1 MNKKNCHYSCTLN
14 EVCHEITVGFV
25 GSMTQEYISEGI
37 PLLRSLNIKPYKLD
51 LTNIKY
57 ISKEFHQK
65 IRKSALKKGDV
76 VVVRTGQP
84 GTSCVIPDEFD
95 GLNCSDLVVARPNPE
110 KIDSYY
116 LAFYLNSMA
125 KQYIGN
131 QLVGAIQQHF
141 NIRSAKEMIIHLPSL
156 NEQLK
161 ISKVLNDLN
170 TKIEVN
176 NKINAELE
184 AIAKLIYDYWFVQ
197 FDFPFDFAQGK
208 PASNGKP
215 YKSSG
220 GKTVYNKELRREI
233 PEGWEVNS
241 LGDILKTELGGT
253 PSTKNR
259 KFWNGEIPWL
269 NSGEIANFP
278 IIASEENI
286 TEEAISSSATSLMP
300 AGTCVL
306 SITRHLRPSILGIAA
321 CANQSVV
328 GILESEKL
336 KSSFI
341 YPYLV
346 NEIPRLMT
354 LRTGAQQ
361 PHINK
366 KTVDDSLIV
375 NPSLEVL
382 KQYYKQANPIYKQ
395 IINNSFQN
403 QKLSDLRDW
412 LLPMLMNGQV
422 TVGEVGEQL
431 GMVAEEA
438 IKYTE

>member
-184 AIAKLIYDYWFVQ
+184 AMAKLIYDYWFVQ

-208 PASNGKP
+208 PDPKGKP

-220 GKTVYNKELRREI
+220 GKMVYNKELKREI
-233 PEGWEVNS
+233 PEGWEIGNLLNIANITTGKLDSNAEVENGAYYFYTCAVNPTKTDTYAFEDS
-241 LGDILKTELGGT
+241 VILIAGNNAAGNFHVNRFTGRFNAYQRTYVITAKEDKHLDYLYQVLLEQMKLMKTRGNG
-253 PSTKNR
+253 SQTK
-259 KFWNGEIPWL
+259 FLTIGML
-269 NSGEIANFP
+269 NSIPVFKSNSIVVDEF
-278 IIASEENI
+278 SKI
-286 TEEAISSSATSLMP
+286 TIPMYQKQVNLM
-300 AGTCVL
+300 
-306 SITRHLRPSILGIAA
+306 
-321 CANQSVV
+321 
-328 GILESEKL
+328 
-336 KSSFI
+336 
-341 YPYLV
+341 
-346 NEIPRLMT
+346 NE
-354 LRTGAQQ
+354 
-361 PHINK
+361 
-366 KTVDDSLIV
+366 
-375 NPSLEVL
+375 
-382 KQYYKQANPIYKQ
+382 
-395 IINNSFQN
+395 N
-403 QKLSDLRDW
+403 QKLSELRDW

-422 TVGEVGEQL
+422 TVANEELGITNVELGNDL

-438 IKYTE
+438 GNYKLRK

>member
-1 MNKKNCHYSCTLN
+1 MNKRLSDCAEYSKSRISLDDVNPSTYVTTDNLLQNKQGKVDADKMPKQSTNFVTRYDKGDILVANIRPYLKKIWLAKNS
-14 EVCHEITVGFV
+14 G
-25 GSMTQEYISEGI
+25 GSSA
-37 PLLRSLNIKPYKLD
+37 D
-51 LTNIKY
+51 VLTFKVKDKFDKKY
-57 ISKEFHQK
+57 IYYALFRDEFFDHMMNGSKGTKMPRGDKNSIMEF
-65 IRKSALKKGDV
+65 
-76 VVVRTGQP
+76 P
-84 GTSCVIPDEFD
+84 IPDLD
-95 GLNCSDLVVARPNPE
+95 KLTQRQIAKVLSDLDA
-110 KIDSYY
+110 
-116 LAFYLNSMA
+116 
-125 KQYIGN
+125 
-131 QLVGAIQQHF
+131 
-141 NIRSAKEMIIHLPSL
+141 
-156 NEQLK
+156 
-161 ISKVLNDLN
+161 
-170 TKIEVN
+170 KIEVN
-176 NKINAELE
+176 NKINQELE
-184 AIAKLIYDYWFVQ
+184 AMAKLIYDYWFVQ

-208 PASNGKP
+208 PDPNGKP

-220 GKTVYNKELRREI
+220 GKMVYNKELRREI

-336 KSSFI
+336 KSSFM